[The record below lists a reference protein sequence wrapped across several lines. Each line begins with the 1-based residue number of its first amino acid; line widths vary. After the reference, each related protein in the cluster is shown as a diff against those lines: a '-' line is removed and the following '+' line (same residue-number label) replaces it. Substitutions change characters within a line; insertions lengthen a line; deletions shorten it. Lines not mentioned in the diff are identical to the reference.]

1 MDDGLPPSWV
11 IGFIAVHAVSVFLEV
26 LAVEGIIN
34 LF

>member
-1 MDDGLPPSWV
+1 MDDGLQHSWV
-11 IGFIAVHAVSVFLEV
+11 IGFIAVLAVSVFLEV

>member
-1 MDDGLPPSWV
+1 MSDGLPSSWV
-11 IGFIAVHAVSVFLEV
+11 IGFIAVLAVSVFLEV

>member
-1 MDDGLPPSWV
+1 MDDGLPPSRDN
-11 IGFIAVHAVSVFLEV
+11 GYIAVPDVSVFLEV

>member
-1 MDDGLPPSWV
+1 MSDGLPPSWV
-11 IGFIAVHAVSVFLEV
+11 FGFVAMLAASVLLEV